1 MEKTNRPRK
10 PLAWL
15 KCEIQSPPFSAEARI
30 EAGEYLHVVQEGEKL
45 EMPHSRPMPSVGSR
59 CHEIRITDD
68 DKKWR
73 IIYRIDDDFII
84 IANIFMKKTQQT
96 PKAEIELSKQRLKAY
111 DKLLE
116 E

>member
-1 MEKTNRPRK
+1 LEKTNRSRK
-10 PLAWL
+10 SLAWL
-15 KCEIQSPPFSAEARI
+15 KCEIKTPPFSAKARI
-30 EAGEYLHVVQEGEKL
+30 EAGEYIRLVQEGEKL
-45 EMPHSRPMPSVGSR
+45 ELPHSRPMPSIGSR
-59 CHEIRITDD
+59 CHEIRITDG

-96 PKAEIELSKQRLKAY
+96 PKAEIDLSKRRLKDY

-116 E
+116 G